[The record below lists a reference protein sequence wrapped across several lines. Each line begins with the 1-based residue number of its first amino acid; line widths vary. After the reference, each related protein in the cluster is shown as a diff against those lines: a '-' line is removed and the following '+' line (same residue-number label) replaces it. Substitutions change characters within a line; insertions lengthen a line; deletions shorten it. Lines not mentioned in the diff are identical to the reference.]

1 MSLFA
6 TSWLQLIYVVPDLS
20 THTQLSE
27 DLVSEMKAGIKVR
40 ADVQSLQ
47 PLWLGSSCWYNHQ
60 SMLTPHV

>member
-6 TSWLQLIYVVPDLS
+6 TSWLQLIYAVPDLS

-47 PLWLGSSCWYNHQ
+47 PL
-60 SMLTPHV
+60 